1 MKDLEKH
8 LKEISMRQK
17 ESFGDKAKV
26 EKAQKDNA
34 KSILEFRDKIER
46 FLRYCDIRIVS
57 EEESKMETKIEKI
70 LRSVIEIQSKI
81 NNGRNNADVNRAIAE
96 IRKEIGNKS
105 DKVLSNDMKE
115 LLETF
120 AKSSKT
126 LHEELSQK
134 IDKVQATVN
143 YNQV

>member
-1 MKDLEKH
+1 
-8 LKEISMRQK
+8 MRK
-17 ESFGDKAKV
+17 TESFGDKAKT

-81 NNGRNNADVNRAIAE
+81 NDGRNNADVNRAIAE

-115 LLETF
+115 LLEKF

-126 LHEELSQK
+126 LHEELSKK
-134 IDKVQATVN
+134 IDKV
-143 YNQV
+143 

>member
-1 MKDLEKH
+1 
-8 LKEISMRQK
+8 MRK
-17 ESFGDKAKV
+17 IDCFGDKAKI

-81 NNGRNNADVNRAIAE
+81 NYGRNNADVNRAIAE

-126 LHEELSQK
+126 LHEELSKK
-134 IDKVQATVN
+134 IDKV
-143 YNQV
+143 

>member
-1 MKDLEKH
+1 
-8 LKEISMRQK
+8 MRK
-17 ESFGDKAKV
+17 TESFGNKAKI

-34 KSILEFRDKIER
+34 KSILEFREKIDR

-81 NNGRNNADVNRAIAE
+81 NDGRNNADVNRAIAE
-96 IRKEIGNKS
+96 IRKEIGGKS
-105 DKVLSNDMKE
+105 NNVLSNDMKE

-126 LHEELSQK
+126 LHEELSKK
-134 IDKVQATVN
+134 IDKV
-143 YNQV
+143 